1 MGRLRFNG
9 LSLTVAILC
18 FWGLAGCGGGGKPGP
33 PLFAGHVSLNPVTNT
48 SLLIGSTFA
57 FTASVQTASGTNL
70 NVPIT
75 YSSSD
80 TSILNLTSTGV
91 ACAGHWDANF
101 TTCTPGAIGAVQ
113 VTASAL
119 GSTSIPTWVFV
130 HPAVDNITVTGILLN
145 NNLIQ
150 EPCLS
155 QSQSMTIE
163 AHAFSQGTDVT
174 AAVGPFTWTA
184 ASPSVVTIAPL
195 VNTAYNFATNQA
207 TATATMPGITK
218 IFATASGVTSTTF
231 QQPQYSN
238 AQGNSPVL
246 DFFAT
251 CPIQNISLEVGA
263 AGSGQTTFST
273 QKSTPQTAIAT
284 ITDIMGNS
292 SLPNTNGGIV
302 LSKVPLTWTSSRP
315 GVLSVANGCTESCPI
330 TSSAPGAATVT
341 ASCSPPTCNVGF
353 PLVPATLSTPA
364 QITACTQFFAA
375 STHVPSTFSCQQL
388 IPEPVYASPLFLG
401 PNGDIPLSPA
411 TGSISGIVS
420 GATSAASVFA
430 ASTGCENSAPANC
443 FTAGYFF
450 TTGKATANSENPLP
464 VPPNSFLYDLAGD
477 KIYMGSNFGAQVINP
492 TNFGTA
498 NSPFTSLGTVTGTTL
513 AVSNSGTLAIFSDT
527 IHTPNEVYV
536 VNTAS
541 ATALSATPLAI
552 NGADAAAFS
561 PDGLRAFIS
570 SSSAGV
576 NSLYS
581 YSSLQALQGP
591 FPLTG
596 PANAI
601 QFAPNGAFAFVAE
614 SAGASSNLTAYATC
628 NNQLMATLPLPA
640 NPLLMKV
647 LPNVHLDGK
656 DSYGNSIPDGV
667 HVLVMDSTGFD
678 IATAVIAPPAD
689 GTLCP
694 QGLTF
699 VSNDPLRPAQRI
711 ELNQGTLQP
720 VNFFT
725 SGDGTLIYI
734 ANSSSSTILIYN
746 FTVGS
751 VIGGIPLYNNAT
763 PLSASIST
771 DAGTILIAGDDGL
784 LHEVSTSTGGA
795 DLLQLSFPNIPD
807 YLNPFCSYG
816 NCPLNVA
823 ITKP

>member
-1 MGRLRFNG
+1 MGRLRSNG
-9 LSLTVAILC
+9 LFLTAAILC
-18 FWGLAGCGGGGKPGP
+18 LSALAACGGGGKAGP

-70 NVPIT
+70 NVPVT

-130 HPAVDNITVTGILLN
+130 HPSVDNITVTGILLN
-145 NNLIQ
+145 NQMIQ

-155 QSQSMTIE
+155 QTQSMTIE

-184 ASPSVVTIAPL
+184 SNPTVVGVIPL
-195 VNTAYNFATNQA
+195 VNSAYNFATNQA
-207 TATATMPGITK
+207 TATAGIPGISQ
-218 IFATASGVTSTTF
+218 IFATASGVTSTSF
-231 QQPQYSN
+231 QQPQYTN
-238 AQGNSPVL
+238 TQGASPVL

-263 AGSGQTTFST
+263 AGSGQTTFSID
-273 QKSTPQTAIAT
+273 KSAPQTAIAT
-284 ITDIMGNS
+284 VTDIMGNS
-292 SLPNTNGGIV
+292 SLPNTNGGVV
-302 LSKVPLTWTSSRP
+302 LSKIPLTWTSSRP
-315 GVLSVANGCTESCPI
+315 GVLSVSTSCTESCPL
-330 TSSAPGAATVT
+330 SSGSPGSATVT

-353 PLVPATLSTPA
+353 PLVPASLSTSQ
-364 QITACTQFFAA
+364 QISACTQFFAA

-388 IPEPVYASPLFLG
+388 IPEPVYASPLFMG
-401 PNGDIPLSPA
+401 PSGDIPLAPA
-411 TGSISGIVS
+411 TGAVAGIVS
-420 GATSAASVFA
+420 GATANASVFA
-430 ASTGCENSAPANC
+430 ASTGCENSPPATC
-443 FTAGYFF
+443 YTSGYFF
-450 TTGKATANSENPLP
+450 TTGKAATNAENPLP
-464 VPPNSFLYDLAGD
+464 VAPNSFLYDLAGD
-477 KIYMGSNFGAQVINP
+477 KIFMGSNFGAQVINP
-492 TNFGTA
+492 ANFGTA
-498 NSPFTSLGTVTGTTL
+498 NNPFTSLGTVTGTAL
-513 AVSNSGTLAIFSDT
+513 AVSTSGTLAVFSDT
-527 IHTPNEVYV
+527 IHTPNEAYV
-536 VNTAS
+536 VNIAS

-552 NGADAAAFS
+552 NGANAAAFS

-581 YSSLQALQGP
+581 YSPLQALQGP
-591 FPLTG
+591 IPLAA

-601 QFAPNGAFAFVAE
+601 QFAPNGAFAFVSE
-614 SAGASSNLTAYATC
+614 SAGTGSNLTAFATC
-628 NNQLMATLPLPA
+628 NNQVAATLPLPA
-640 NPLLMKV
+640 NPLLMRV
-647 LPNVHLDGK
+647 LPNVHLDGN

-667 HVLVMDSTGFD
+667 HILVMDSTGFD
-678 IATAVIAPPAD
+678 IATAVVAPPVD

-725 SGDGTLIYI
+725 SGDGSLIYI
-734 ANSSSSTILIYN
+734 ANTSSSTILIYN

-751 VIGGIPLYNNAT
+751 VIGGIPLNNNAT
-763 PLSASIST
+763 PISASIST
-771 DAGTILIAGDDGL
+771 DAGTILVAGSDGL

-816 NCPLNVA
+816 NCALNVA

>member
-1 MGRLRFNG
+1 MGRLRSNG
-9 LSLTVAILC
+9 LFLTVAILC
-18 FWGLAGCGGGGKPGP
+18 LWALAGCGGGSKAGP

-48 SLLIGSTFA
+48 SLLVGGTFA

-70 NVPIT
+70 SVPIT

-80 TSILNLTSTGV
+80 TSVLNVSSTGV

-130 HPAVDNITVTGILLN
+130 HPPVDNITVTGILLN
-145 NNLIQ
+145 NTMIQ

-155 QSQSMTIE
+155 QTQSMVVE

-174 AAVGPFTWTA
+174 AAVGPFTWT
-184 ASPSVVTIAPL
+184 SSNPTVVGVIPL
-195 VNTAYNFATNQA
+195 VNSAYNFATNQA
-207 TATATMPGITK
+207 TATAGIPGISK
-218 IFATASGVTSTTF
+218 IFATASGVTSTSF
-231 QQPQYSN
+231 QQPQYTNS
-238 AQGNSPVL
+238 QGTSPIL

-251 CPIQNISLEVGA
+251 CPVQNISLEVGA
-263 AGSGQTTFST
+263 AGSGQTTFSIN
-273 QKSTPQTAIAT
+273 KSAAQTAVAT

-292 SLPNTNGGIV
+292 SLPNTNGGVV
-302 LSKVPLTWTSSRP
+302 LNKIPLTWTSSRP
-315 GVLSVANGCTESCPI
+315 GVLSVSTSCTESCPLN
-330 TSSAPGAATVT
+330 SGSPGSATVT

-353 PLVPATLSTPA
+353 PMVPASLSTSQ
-364 QITACTQFFAA
+364 QISTCTQFFTG

-388 IPEPVYASPLFLG
+388 IPEPVYASPLFIG
-401 PNGDIPLSPA
+401 PSGDVPLAPA
-411 TGSISGIVS
+411 TGAIGGIVS
-420 GATSAASVFA
+420 GATANTSVFA
-430 ASTGCENSAPANC
+430 GSTGCENSPPATC
-443 FTAGYFF
+443 YTSAYFF
-450 TTGKATANSENPLP
+450 NTGKAATNAENPLP
-464 VPPNSFLYDLAGD
+464 VAPNSFLYDLAGD
-477 KIYMGSNFGAQVINP
+477 KIFMGSNFGAQIINP
-492 TNFGTA
+492 ANFGTA
-498 NSPFTSLGTVTGTTL
+498 NNPFTSLGTVTGTAL
-513 AVSNSGTLAIFSDT
+513 AVSASGTLGIFSDT

-536 VNTAS
+536 VNIGNA
-541 ATALSATPLAI
+541 ALSATPLAI
-552 NGADAAAFS
+552 NGANAAAFS
-561 PDGLRAFIS
+561 SDGLRAFIS

-581 YSSLQALQGP
+581 YSPLQALQGP
-591 FPLTG
+591 IPLTG
-596 PANAI
+596 TANAI

-614 SAGASSNLTAYATC
+614 SAGTGSNLTAYATC
-628 NNQLMATLPLPA
+628 NNQLAATLALPA

-647 LPNVHLDGK
+647 LPNVHLDGN

-678 IATAVIAPPAD
+678 IATAVVAPPAD

-725 SGDGTLIYI
+725 SGDGSLIYI
-734 ANSSSSTILIYN
+734 ANTSSATILIYN

-751 VIGGIPLYNNAT
+751 VIGGIELASNAT
-763 PLSASIST
+763 PVSADIST
-771 DAGTILIAGDDGL
+771 DAGTILVAGSDGL
-784 LHEVSTSTGGA
+784 LHEVSTSNGGA
-795 DLLQLSFPNIPD
+795 DLIQLSFPDIPD

-816 NCPLNVA
+816 NCSLNVA